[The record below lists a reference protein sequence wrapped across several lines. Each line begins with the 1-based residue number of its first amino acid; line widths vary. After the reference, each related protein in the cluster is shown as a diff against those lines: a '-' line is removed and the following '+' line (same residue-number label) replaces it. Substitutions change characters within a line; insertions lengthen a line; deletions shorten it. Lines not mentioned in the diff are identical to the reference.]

1 MTNARILSHAFAI
14 AAIGCLLAIA
24 FWPAPFHFSTSDVL
38 RPPYV
43 ITVPADRVVAP

>member
-1 MTNARILSHAFAI
+1 MTNARILSHALVI
-14 AAIGCLLAIA
+14 AVISCLLAIA

-43 ITVPADRVVAP
+43 ITVPAERVVTP